1 MIETTAT
8 AGQAN
13 NAPRRRLKICHVAAT
28 ADGATWMFEQLR
40 DLRDRYGH
48 DVTAV
53 VSGSHG
59 HLIDKLKSANIRYYV
74 VDFAAGPGALIETFL
89 MPVAILKLARFFRR
103 ERFDVVHH
111 HIFISMRIARP
122 AAWLADVPVRLSML
136 AGPFHLQAPTSRWI
150 EGLTYWM
157 DSMLIPSCEVSA
169 KLCRE
174 MNIHVSRIA
183 PVIYYGPDERRFN
196 PETVPAADIRREF
209 GWPPDTPVICMVAF
223 FYPRLSGGSW
233 VPPEVR
239 NRGIKGHGDLVKA
252 APFVLKEFPNAKFLL
267 VGSGWGVYGEK
278 YLDEVKKLVRD
289 MNLEASVVFPGY
301 REDANSVLRDADVAV
316 QASLNENLGGTI
328 ESLLMECPTV
338 ATRVGGLIDSVRD
351 NETGVLVKPSDPQDL
366 ARGIISVLRDRDHA
380 RRLARAGRQLMLR
393 RFTLRRT
400 VSDLHALYQAVMPSE
415 QTQRKYYRPALSF
428 VRLLAGVPFFA
439 YIGVRLFFADG
450 YLWFTLRNHFRR

>member
-1 MIETTAT
+1 MIETTDT
-8 AGQAN
+8 AGRAN
-13 NAPRRRLKICHVAAT
+13 TPRRPLKICHVAAT

-53 VSGSHG
+53 VSGSQG
-59 HLIDKLKSANIRYYV
+59 HLIDKLNSENIPYYV
-74 VDFAAGPGALIETFL
+74 VDFAAGPGALLETFL
-89 MPVAILKLARFFRR
+89 MPVAILKLARFLRR
-103 ERFDVVHH
+103 ERFDVVQH
-111 HIFISMRIARP
+111 HIFVSMRIARP

-136 AGPFHLQAPTSRWI
+136 AGPFHLQAPTSRWM

-157 DSMLIPSCEVSA
+157 DSMLIPSCETSA
-169 KLCRE
+169 QLCHE
-174 MNIHVSRIA
+174 MNIDVSRIA
-183 PVIYYGPDERRFN
+183 PVIYYGPDECRFN
-196 PETVPAADIRREF
+196 PETVPAADIRRQF
-209 GWPPDTPVICMVAF
+209 GWPPETPVICMVAF

-289 MNLEASVVFPGY
+289 MNLEASVIFPGY
-301 REDANSVLRDADVAV
+301 REDANSLLREADVAV

-338 ATRVGGLIDSVRD
+338 ATRVGGLVDSVRD

-366 ARGIISVLRDRDHA
+366 ARGIISLLRDRDHA
-380 RRLARAGRQLMLR
+380 RRLARAGRQLMLQ

-400 VSDLHALYQAVMPSE
+400 VSDLHALYQAVTPSE
-415 QTQRKYYRPALSF
+415 QTGRKYYRRAVSI
-428 VRLLAGVPFFA
+428 VRLLAGIPLFA
-439 YIGVRLFFADG
+439 FIGVRLFLADG
-450 YLWFTLRNHFRR
+450 YLWFTLRNQFRR